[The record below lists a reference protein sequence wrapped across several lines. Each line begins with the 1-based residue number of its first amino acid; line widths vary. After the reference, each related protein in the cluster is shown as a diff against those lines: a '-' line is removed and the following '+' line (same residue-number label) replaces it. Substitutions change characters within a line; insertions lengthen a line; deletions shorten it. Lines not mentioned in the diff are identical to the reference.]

1 MEFETLK
8 SKVYI
13 QTDDQGRILRCDG
26 GYTTP
31 SDLTG
36 WTYID
41 EGTGDKYNLCQ
52 SNYFEGG
59 LHTFDSIPRY
69 KWDGTQALLRSDEE
83 IEADRAAIVKPTPG
97 PSQTDI
103 NKFMMMQAQDVTD
116 GIALAV
122 PTLYNVWE
130 PGKHYGRDGDEKIV
144 RVPSTSVF
152 REDEL
157 YRCIQPHTS
166 QADWKPVDTPALWV
180 RINKSN
186 AGTKD
191 DPIPAARSMEYEY
204 GLYYSDP
211 EDGKIYLC
219 TRTGEQEG
227 TKVVLPYLPHELV
240 GHYFKEVSE

>member
-1 MEFETLK
+1 MKIIKYQLCTEVNHGTEDKPDIQQVFSSVTLGWNEGNEK
-8 SKVYI
+8 IAKAEAYNGEYTI
-13 QTDDQGRILRCDG
+13 EDDGEPD
-26 GYTTP
+26 P
-31 SDLTG
+31 
-36 WTYID
+36 
-41 EGTGDKYNLCQ
+41 N
-52 SNYFEGG
+52 
-59 LHTFDSIPRY
+59 
-69 KWDGTQALLRSDEE
+69 
-83 IEADRAAIVKPTPG
+83 EAATG

-103 NKFMMMQAQDVTD
+103 NRFMMMQAQDVND
-116 GIALAV
+116 GIALVV

-130 PGKHYGRDGDEKIV
+130 PGKHYGNDGEEKIV
-144 RVPSTSVF
+144 RVPSGSPLKD
-152 REDEL
+152 DEL

-186 AGTKD
+186 AGTKN

-211 EDGKIYLC
+211 EDRKIYLC

-227 TKVVLPYLPHELV
+227 TKVVLHYLPHELV

>member
-1 MEFETLK
+1 MKIIKYRFMKEVNCGTDERPDIRQIFYSATMGW
-8 SKVYI
+8 SK
-13 QTDDQGRILRCDG
+13 DG
-26 GYTTP
+26 
-31 SDLTG
+31 
-36 WTYID
+36 
-41 EGTGDKYNLCQ
+41 
-52 SNYFEGG
+52 
-59 LHTFDSIPRY
+59 
-69 KWDGTQALLRSDEE
+69 EE
-83 IEADRAAIVKPTPG
+83 IAKREALNGEYTIEDDGEPDPEEEATTG
-97 PSQTDI
+97 PSQDDI
-103 NKFMMMQAQDVTD
+103 NKFMMMQAQDAND

-130 PGKHYGRDGDEKIV
+130 AGKRYGYDGCEKIV
-144 RVPSTSVF
+144 RVPSGSPLKD
-152 REDEL
+152 DEL

-191 DPIPAARSMEYEY
+191 DPIPAAHSMEYEY

-211 EDGKIYLC
+211 EDSKIYLC

-227 TKVVLPYLPHELV
+227 TKVVLHCLPHELV

>member
-1 MEFETLK
+1 M
-8 SKVYI
+8 KVIKYQLCTEVNRGTEEHPDI
-13 QTDDQGRILRCDG
+13 QQIF
-26 GYTTP
+26 
-31 SDLTG
+31 SDVTMG
-36 WTYID
+36 WS
-41 EGTGDKYNLCQ
+41 EVN
-52 SNYFEGG
+52 
-59 LHTFDSIPRY
+59 
-69 KWDGTQALLRSDEE
+69 EE
-83 IEADRAAIVKPTPG
+83 IAKAAAYNGEYTIEDDGQPDPNEAATG

-103 NKFMMMQAQDVTD
+103 NRFMMMQAQDVTD

-122 PTLYNVWE
+122 PTLYSVWE

-144 RVPSTSVF
+144 RVPATSVF
-152 REDEL
+152 KEDEL

-211 EDGKIYLC
+211 EDSKIYLC

-227 TKVVLPYLPHELV
+227 TKVVLHYLPHELV
-240 GHYFKEVSE
+240 GHYFQGVSE

>member
-1 MEFETLK
+1 MKWYKYKTAKEEPVGEETRLVLSDVMKQATPETFEIAK
-8 SKVYI
+8 
-13 QTDDQGRILRCDG
+13 R
-26 GYTTP
+26 
-31 SDLTG
+31 
-36 WTYID
+36 
-41 EGTGDKYNLCQ
+41 EAYNGE
-52 SNYFEGG
+52 Y
-59 LHTFDSIPRY
+59 
-69 KWDGTQALLRSDEE
+69 E
-83 IEADRAAIVKPTPG
+83 IEDDGQPEPEEEAATG
-97 PSQTDI
+97 PSQDDI
-103 NKFMMMQAQDVTD
+103 GRLMVMVAQDVP
-116 GIALAV
+116 GEVALSV
-122 PTLYNVWE
+122 QSMYNVWE
-130 PGKHYGRDGDEKIV
+130 AGKRYGYDGCEKIV
-144 RVPSTSVF
+144 KVPNMSPNF
-152 REDEL
+152 GDPYLL

-227 TKVVLPYLPHELV
+227 TKVVLHYLPHELA